1 MQNLWEALG
10 ASAGFYVTLAVCLL
24 EAGIS
29 GYFLLDLGF
38 IAWVLVRLYTPRKG
52 ETGNGAA

>member
-1 MQNLWEALG
+1 MQNKWEAIRG
-10 ASAGFYVTLAVCLL
+10 SIGFYVTLAVCLL
-24 EAGIS
+24 VAGIS